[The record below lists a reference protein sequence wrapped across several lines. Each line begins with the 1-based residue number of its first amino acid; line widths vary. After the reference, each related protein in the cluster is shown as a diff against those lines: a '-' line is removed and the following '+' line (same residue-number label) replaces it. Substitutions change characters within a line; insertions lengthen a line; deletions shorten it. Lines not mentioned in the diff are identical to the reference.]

1 MTTPRPTKQVADPRE
16 ARIWAALEIETP
28 IEHVTID
35 EASEPSHGGSAQV
48 QMSEDDQGTSVWGT
62 TRRAV
67 NKRRCTWLFVI
78 LAVVSVTL
86 GTVLRRTNSPS
97 THEARIDS
105 LETFKSR
112 LPAYSLNMAQANA
125 SSPQAKALAW
135 LHNDSDYELYR
146 LNQRYALGVLYY
158 STNIAKWSNAR
169 TWMSN
174 TNECTWYTGS
184 SYFGEICN
192 ESSRLSVLFVQG
204 ADLAGSIPRE
214 LELITDLR
222 SLQFSDMLPGDVR
235 RLQLSDSTL
244 PRTVYSE
251 LYVS

>member
-1 MTTPRPTKQVADPRE
+1 MTSPRPAKQVADPRE

-28 IEHVTID
+28 IQHVTID
-35 EASEPSHGGSAQV
+35 EASEPSHGVSAQV
-48 QMSEDDQGTSVWGT
+48 QISEDDDRASVWRV
-62 TRRAV
+62 TRREV
-67 NKRRCTWLFVI
+67 NERRCTWIFVI
-78 LAVVSVTL
+78 LAVVSLTL
-86 GTVLRRTNSPS
+86 GTVVRRTNSPS

-158 STNIAKWSNAR
+158 STNIAEWSNAR
-169 TWMSN
+169 TWMTS

-184 SYFGEICN
+184 SFISEACN
-192 ESSRLSVLFVQG
+192 ESSRLSVFFVQG
-204 ADLAGSIPRE
+204 GFYLAGSIPRE
-214 LELITDLR
+214 LELLTDLR
-222 SLQFSDMLPGDVR
+222 RLRCYSDAA
-235 RLQLSDSTL
+235 LSGSI
-244 PRTVYSE
+244 YSE

>member
-1 MTTPRPTKQVADPRE
+1 MTTPRPAKQVTDPRE
-16 ARIWAALEIETP
+16 ARIWAALELETP
-28 IEHVTID
+28 IQHVTID
-35 EASEPSHGGSAQV
+35 EPSEPSHGGSAQV
-48 QMSEDDQGTSVWGT
+48 QISEDDDGASVWRI

-86 GTVLRRTNSPS
+86 GTVLRQQDSRSP
-97 THEARIDS
+97 HEARIDS

-112 LPAYSLNMAQANA
+112 LPAYSLNMARANA

-158 STNIAKWSNAR
+158 STNIATW
-169 TWMSN
+169 TWMSD

-192 ESSRLSVLFVQG
+192 ESSRLSVLFAQG
-204 ADLAGSIPRE
+204 ADLAGATPRE
-214 LELITDLR
+214 LELLTDLR
-222 SLQFSDMLPGDVR
+222 RLQFSDMLPGDVR
-235 RLQLSDSTL
+235 RLQFSDSTW